1 MGALLKLSFPT
12 ELGESKGEEGNSPV
26 LDPSLQDST
35 QLQEINGGCLLGCE
49 SLKGG
54 DP

>member
-35 QLQEINGGCLLGCE
+35 QLQEIKRGLFTGL
-49 SLKGG
+49 
-54 DP
+54 